1 MSPEEAQL
9 SQQQQQDDS
18 SANNNKKA
26 AEEEEEEKGLEK
38 SGDGCK
44 LSGKGKTD
52 DGGYEEV
59 GHPAKESEYEEVGH
73 PSKEISHE
81 NMEKKSQADL
91 HAEEGENKNEK
102 GGVISDIVSDIQDF
116 SSLKKKKSQGMDQKD
131 TTVLTEPSLASKDD
145 HSIEE
150 NGRWDHSAQ
159 NGKKGPAEDYEVMIA

>member
-1 MSPEEAQL
+1 MSPEEAQLL

-26 AEEEEEEKGLEK
+26 AEEKEEVGLEK
-38 SGDGCK
+38 IGDGCK
-44 LSGKGKTD
+44 VSGKGKTN

-73 PSKEISHE
+73 PAKEICHE
-81 NMEKKSQADL
+81 NVEKKSQADL

-116 SSLKKKKSQGMDQKD
+116 SSLKRKKSKGKDQKD
-131 TTVLTEPSLASKDD
+131 ANELTEPCL
-145 HSIEE
+145 
-150 NGRWDHSAQ
+150 
-159 NGKKGPAEDYEVMIA
+159 